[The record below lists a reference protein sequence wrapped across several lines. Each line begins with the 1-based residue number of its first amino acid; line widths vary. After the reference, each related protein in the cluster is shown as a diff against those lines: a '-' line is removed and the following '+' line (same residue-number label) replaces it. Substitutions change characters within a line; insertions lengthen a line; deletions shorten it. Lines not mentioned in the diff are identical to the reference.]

1 MLQSIAVFEQ
11 DPENMINVHSVFVWL
26 HRALLK
32 RLVLEL
38 CCTGPGEINTASNQ
52 MASPLL
58 PRLRQ
63 PRRLL
68 LLLVL
73 LLLILIILLRLLLL
87 LLPLLTITPTA
98 LTATT
103 ATTTTTTTTSTTTTT
118 TTATTTVLRLLLRR
132 LRWLPLYYSVTTT
145 LLGQMKNETQKWW
158 Q

>member
-73 LLLILIILLRLLLL
+73 LLLIAHN
-87 LLPLLTITPTA
+87 TPTTTA
-98 LTATT
+98 AAATT
-103 ATTTTTTTTSTTTTT
+103 INYYSYCSYCYHCYYYYYYDYFDYYDDDYCYNYCTSPSTSTTTVTT
-118 TTATTTVLRLLLRR
+118 SVLQCY
-132 LRWLPLYYSVTTT
+132 YYSTRT
-145 LLGQMKNETQKWW
+145 NEK
-158 Q
+158 